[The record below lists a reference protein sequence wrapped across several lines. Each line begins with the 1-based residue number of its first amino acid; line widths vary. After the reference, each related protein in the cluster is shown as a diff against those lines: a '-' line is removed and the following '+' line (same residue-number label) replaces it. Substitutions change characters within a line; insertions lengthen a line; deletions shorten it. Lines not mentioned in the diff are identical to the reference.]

1 VDLKSLYEWT
11 RGQLEAEAEKRGIK
25 GFSSLTRL
33 ELIRALMAQGLTAGQ
48 QAVRMAQ
55 NALSSAL
62 SAAVIR
68 FPRQLE
74 ALKNLSRRLPASGQ
88 ASRPRAFSQTAN
100 DSFKTVRLEVTAP
113 INNSGDEVNPTV
125 APTARTFIE
134 EPIRTRSMARLL
146 AAQGHRDRAC
156 AIYDELLEKIP
167 SDAQLQ
173 SEAESV
179 RRGQPVGFE
188 NAERIRRAAN
198 AEPIVLP
205 ECADLVR
212 CEGGADEALTVRWTI
227 TEQGK
232 ERAAA
237 VLGRGGELAVRIM
250 AVVPDPEL
258 VVRSEVTE
266 YGPVESSGSWTARAL
281 PRGAR
286 CFTAVGL
293 RANNRFVAIIHAPA
307 RTIGVSTE
315 APPALLPIAS
325 EAP

>member
-1 VDLKSLYEWT
+1 MDLKSLYEWT

-25 GFSSLTRL
+25 GFRSLTRH
-33 ELIRALMAQGLTAGQ
+33 ELISALMTQGVTAGQ
-48 QAVRMAQ
+48 QAVRLAQ
-55 NALSSAL
+55 NALSAALNSA
-62 SAAVIR
+62 VTR
-68 FPRQLE
+68 FPRQFG
-74 ALKNLSRRLPASGQ
+74 ALKTLTRRLPASGH
-88 ASRPRAFSQTAN
+88 ASRPHVFSPNAN
-100 DSFKTVRLEVTAP
+100 DSPMTARLEIPAP
-113 INNSGDEVNPTV
+113 IPPNPGGEVNPPV
-125 APTARTFIE
+125 TASMRTFIE

-146 AAQGHRDRAC
+146 AAQGHRERAC
-156 AIYDELLEKIP
+156 AIYDELLKKIP
-167 SDAQLQ
+167 TDAQLQ

-179 RRGQPVGFE
+179 RRGQYAGSEYV
-188 NAERIRRAAN
+188 ERIRRARN

-205 ECADLVR
+205 ETADLVR

-232 ERAAA
+232 ERASS

-266 YGPVESSGSWTARAL
+266 YGPVESTGSWVTQAL

-315 APPALLPIAS
+315 APSAVLPLA
-325 EAP
+325 